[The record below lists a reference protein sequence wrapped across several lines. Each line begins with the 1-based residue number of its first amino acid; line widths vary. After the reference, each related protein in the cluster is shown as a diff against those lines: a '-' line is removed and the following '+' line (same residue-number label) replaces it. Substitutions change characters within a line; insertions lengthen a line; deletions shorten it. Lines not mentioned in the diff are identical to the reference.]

1 MAEPETPVATLLV
14 ADDDPAVRESLERAL
29 TREGYAVVLAP
40 DGQAA
45 LERLQAGGI
54 DLVLSDLKMPV
65 LTGLELLPRAKAV
78 APEVDFI
85 MLTAFGTVEEAV
97 KAMKDGA
104 TDFLTKPFQRAQL
117 VKVVRQAL
125 ERRALIAQNR
135 ALQQRLDALLS
146 QSEVVGVSP
155 AWRRLM
161 TLVDQVADSSAT
173 VLIQGE
179 SGTGKELVARA
190 IHERSSRRK
199 GPFVAVNCA
208 ALPETLLESELFGY
222 EKGAFTGAAGR
233 KEGRFE
239 LADGGTLF
247 LDEVADLSPVTQPK
261 ILRVLQEGEFE
272 RVGGTK
278 SVRVDVRIV
287 TATNRDL
294 AALVRDKRFREDL
307 YYRLNV
313 ITIVAPPLRE
323 RKEDIPVLAQHFLRV
338 YAAKNNRRLAGFS
351 DDALGCLEAY
361 SWPGNVRELEN
372 VVERAVVLARGSR
385 IEVADLPES
394 LAERSVMLVHGQA
407 GEGMRPPDLPAGAAG
422 ATEGMFKIRVGT
434 PLAEVEQRLLEE
446 TLRFT
451 KGNKTLAARI
461 LGIDPK
467 TVFRKLKAGEVEES
481 GAGDAVDD
489 KSAGD

>member
-1 MAEPETPVATLLV
+1 MAEHEGNAATLLV
-14 ADDDPAVRESLERAL
+14 ADDDPAVRESLERVL
-29 TREGYAVVLAP
+29 TREGYEVVLAP

-45 LERLQAGGI
+45 LERLQGGGI
-54 DLVLSDLKMPV
+54 DLVLSDLKMPG

-78 APEVDFI
+78 APDVDFI

-97 KAMKDGA
+97 RAMKDGA
-104 TDFLTKPFQRAQL
+104 ADFLTKPFQRAQL
-117 VKVVRQAL
+117 IKVVRQAL
-125 ERRALIAQNR
+125 ERRNLIAQNR
-135 ALQQRLDALLS
+135 ALQERLDALLS
-146 QSEVVGVSP
+146 EGEAIGVSP
-155 AWRRLM
+155 AFRQMM

-179 SGTGKELVARA
+179 SGAGKELVARA
-190 IHERSSRRK
+190 IHRRSSRHK

-222 EKGAFTGAAGR
+222 EKGAFTGAGNR

-247 LDEVADLSPVTQPK
+247 LDEVGDLSPVTQPK

-278 SVRVDVRIV
+278 TIRVDVRIV

-294 AALVRDKRFREDL
+294 AAMVREKRFREDL
-307 YYRLNV
+307 FYRLNV
-313 ITIVAPPLRE
+313 ITIVAPPLRD

-338 YAAKNNRRLAGFS
+338 YAAKNNRKLDGLS
-351 DDALGCLEAY
+351 EDALGCLEDY

-372 VVERAVVLARGSR
+372 VIERAVVLARGGR
-385 IEVADLPES
+385 IETTDLPQS
-394 LAERSVMLVHGQA
+394 LTRRSVMLERRPGADAGGEHVGGAQA
-407 GEGMRPPDLPAGAAG
+407 PDGVF
-422 ATEGMFKIRVGT
+422 TIRVGT

-446 TLRFT
+446 TLKLT
-451 KGNKTLAARI
+451 KGNRTLTARI

-467 TVFRKLKAGEVEES
+467 TVFRKLKAGEVEDPIASE
-481 GAGDAVDD
+481 AGGDD
-489 KSAGD
+489 KPGA